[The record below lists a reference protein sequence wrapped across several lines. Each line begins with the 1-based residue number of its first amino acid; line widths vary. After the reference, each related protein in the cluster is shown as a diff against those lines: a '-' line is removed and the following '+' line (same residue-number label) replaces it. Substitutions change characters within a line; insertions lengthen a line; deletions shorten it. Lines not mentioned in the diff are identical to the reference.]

1 IINKELIERNHPTF
15 FDNNEDHSVQYK
27 EYQENSSKEIAALNS
42 NQEKE
47 GPLQDSGIR
56 QLIREECC
64 IEVCEEQR
72 HNMKNTMLELVKIC
86 QQKELYC
93 MHDNVDDLIEKEP
106 EYSLSMGYK
115 HLNTTLKSES
125 DKIIKSGVEELV
137 QILSENEVTSE
148 DKKECDVP
156 VCENSPIFYDHSE
169 IFSNS
174 NNDDILSNDN
184 VSEDIE
190 YVEASLPEFEFVSL
204 EEEND
209 VHQKEE
215 EFN

>member
-1 IINKELIERNHPTF
+1 
-15 FDNNEDHSVQYK
+15 
-27 EYQENSSKEIAALNS
+27 
-42 NQEKE
+42 
-47 GPLQDSGIR
+47 
-56 QLIREECC
+56 
-64 IEVCEEQR
+64 
-72 HNMKNTMLELVKIC
+72 
-86 QQKELYC
+86 
-93 MHDNVDDLIEKEP
+93 EP

-115 HLNTTLKSES
+115 YLNTTPKTES

-169 IFSNS
+169 IFSDS
-174 NNDDILSNDN
+174 NKDDILSNDN

-209 VHQKEE
+209 SDNSFSDNSSPEFETFSDQTEEMRSGSTTTHDDNSFPEYDSFCFEIEPNQKRLINIVKNDISNDSTNDLLLEE
-215 EFN
+215 VNL